1 MLEEECPYC
10 YSKEFDITD
19 ETSEDLSMY
28 RDCRCLDCDKEFTL
42 CYDLT
47 LTNTIEREYC

>member
-1 MLEEECPYC
+1 MLEEKCPYC
-10 YSKEFDITD
+10 YSKEFDITE

-28 RDCRCLDCDKEFTL
+28 RDCRCLDCKEFTL

-47 LTNTIEREYC
+47 LTNTIKREYC